1 MPGYTRRQL
10 KEDKFAETAQDA
22 AEWAGE
28 HRKLVT
34 WTVSILIIVIVVT
47 VGGWTWRSR
56 QIEQA
61 NIDLSAALRT
71 LSAPLR
77 PAGTP
82 AGDTPSFTSIAE
94 RGQAAAKQL
103 QAIADKYSLVPPGKV
118 ARYLLGSAQLQAGN
132 TAAAEQT
139 FKTAADF
146 SDKDIAALAKMSLAS
161 IYTDSNRQAD
171 AIKIYKELSDH
182 PTATV
187 SKSTAQLALAEIY
200 EKTDPQEA
208 TKIYQQVQKDDPH
221 SQAAQVA
228 AQKLVHPK

>member
-103 QAIADKYSLVPPGKV
+103 QATADKYSLVPPGKV

>member
-10 KEDKFAETAQDA
+10 KEDKFAETAQGA

-34 WTVSILIIVIVVT
+34 WAISILIVVILVA

-61 NIDLSAALRT
+61 NIKLSDALRT

-82 AGDTPSFTSIAE
+82 PGDTPSFTSIAE

-146 SDKDIAALAKMSLAS
+146 SDKDIAALAKMALAS
-161 IYTDSNRQAD
+161 IYNDSNRQAD

>member
-103 QAIADKYSLVPPGKV
+103 QATADKYSLVPPGKV

-132 TAAAEQT
+132 TAAAEQA
-139 FKTAADF
+139 FKTASDF

-161 IYTDSNRQAD
+161 IHNDSNRQAD

>member
-103 QAIADKYSLVPPGKV
+103 QATADKYSLVPPGKV

-132 TAAAEQT
+132 TAAAEQS
-139 FKTAADF
+139 FKTASNF
-146 SDKDIAALAKMSLAS
+146 SDKDIAALAKMALAS
-161 IYTDSNRQAD
+161 IYNNSNRQAD

>member
-103 QAIADKYSLVPPGKV
+103 QATADKYSLVPPGKV

-132 TAAAEQT
+132 TAAAEQA
-139 FKTAADF
+139 FKTASDF

-161 IYTDSNRQAD
+161 IYNDSNRQAD

>member
-22 AEWAGE
+22 AEWASE
-28 HRKLVT
+28 HSKLVI
-34 WTVSILIIVIVVT
+34 WTVGILIVVIVVI

-56 QIEQA
+56 QIEQG

-82 AGDTPSFTSIAE
+82 AGDMLSFTSIAE

-103 QAIADKYSLVPPGKV
+103 QATADKYSLVSPGKV

-132 TAAAEQT
+132 TAAAEQA

-146 SDKDIAALAKMSLAS
+146 SDKDIAALAKMALAS
-161 IYTDSNRQAD
+161 IYNGSNRQAD

-187 SKSTAQLALAEIY
+187 SKSTAQLALADVY

-228 AQKLVHPK
+228 AQKLIHPK

>member
-28 HRKLVT
+28 HSKLVI
-34 WTVSILIIVIVVT
+34 WTVSILIVAIVVA

-61 NIDLSAALRT
+61 NIDLSTALRT

-103 QAIADKYSLVPPGKV
+103 QATADKYSLVPPGKV
-118 ARYLLGSAQLQAGN
+118 ARYLLGTAQLQAGN
-132 TAAAEQT
+132 TTAAEQT

-146 SDKDIAALAKMSLAS
+146 SDKDVAALAKMSLAS
-161 IYTDSNRQAD
+161 IYNDSNRQAD

-187 SKSTAQLALAEIY
+187 SKGTAQLALAEIY
-200 EKTDPQEA
+200 EKTDPQQA
-208 TKIYQQVQKDDPH
+208 TTIYQQLQKEDPH

-228 AQKLVHPK
+228 TQKLVHPK

>member
-103 QAIADKYSLVPPGKV
+103 QATADKYSLVPPGKV

-132 TAAAEQT
+132 TAAAEQA
-139 FKTAADF
+139 FKTASDF

-161 IYTDSNRQAD
+161 IYNDSNRQAD

-200 EKTDPQEA
+200 ERTDPQEA

>member
-103 QAIADKYSLVPPGKV
+103 QATADKYSLVPPGKV

-132 TAAAEQT
+132 TAAAEQA
-139 FKTAADF
+139 FKTASDF

-161 IYTDSNRQAD
+161 IYNGSNRQAD

>member
-22 AEWAGE
+22 AEWASG

-34 WTVSILIIVIVVT
+34 WSLGVAIVAVLVI

-61 NIDLSAALRT
+61 NIDLSDALRT
-71 LSAPLR
+71 LSSPLR

-82 AGDTPSFTSIAE
+82 AGETPSYTSIAE
-94 RGQAAAKQL
+94 RGQTAAKQL

-118 ARYLLGSAQLQAGN
+118 ARYLLGTAQLQAGN

-139 FKTAADF
+139 FKTASDF

-161 IYTDSNRQAD
+161 IYNDSNRQAD

-187 SKSTAQLALAEIY
+187 SKGTAQLALAEIY
-200 EKTDPQEA
+200 EKTDPQQA
-208 TKIYQQVQKDDPH
+208 TTIYQQLQKDDPH

>member
-103 QAIADKYSLVPPGKV
+103 QATADKYSLVSPGKV

-132 TAAAEQT
+132 TSAAEQA